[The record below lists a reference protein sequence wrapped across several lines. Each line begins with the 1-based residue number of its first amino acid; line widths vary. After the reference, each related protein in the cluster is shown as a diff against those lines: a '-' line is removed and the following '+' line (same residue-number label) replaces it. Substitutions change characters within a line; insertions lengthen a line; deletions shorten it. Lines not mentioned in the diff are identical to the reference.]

1 MTKKIIVGLVGA
13 GCLGRAIMKQILRR
27 AEFEYLICD
36 KVKTK
41 AKQLAEEI
49 ECRAV
54 SIKETVKMADY
65 IYLALPPTAM
75 RLFLME
81 HEMDFK
87 KNAAIINLSTSVD
100 SKELESVLK
109 RKDISVIGIK
119 PVCQATAMREGRKVV
134 FVSSSNSEKL
144 NAIKDMLCE
153 IGEVIIDEE
162 MKVQKINEYATLRAL
177 ELIIQLEK
185 DLEELNLDNRV
196 KNCAIGTVAV
206 GTLMDYPYVKEN
218 INEYITILIK
228 KYDLALY

>member
-100 SKELESVLK
+100 SKELESVPK

-119 PVCQATAMREGRKVV
+119 PVCQ
-134 FVSSSNSEKL
+134 KL
-144 NAIKDMLCE
+144 FLCLLQ
-153 IGEVIIDEE
+153 I
-162 MKVQKINEYATLRAL
+162 QKS
-177 ELIIQLEK
+177 
-185 DLEELNLDNRV
+185 
-196 KNCAIGTVAV
+196 
-206 GTLMDYPYVKEN
+206 LMQ
-218 INEYITILIK
+218 
-228 KYDLALY
+228 